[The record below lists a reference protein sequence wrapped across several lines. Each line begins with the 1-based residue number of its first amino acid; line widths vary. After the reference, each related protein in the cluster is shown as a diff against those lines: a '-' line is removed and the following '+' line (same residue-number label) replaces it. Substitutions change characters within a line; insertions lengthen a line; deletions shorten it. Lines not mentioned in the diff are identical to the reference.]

1 MKIKILRDDLLSPLQ
16 QVIGAVEKRQTLPA
30 LSNVLIKSNSDHFT
44 LTTTDLE
51 IELVSKVDQLMDEAG
66 EITLPAKKL
75 LDICKAL
82 PNDAEL
88 SIEVNGD
95 KALIKSGRSRFS
107 LTTLPASD
115 FPALEDISSV
125 YEFSIPQSI
134 LKTLIDKTSFAM
146 AQQDVRYYLNGLML
160 EVASGVIRTVA
171 TDGHR
176 LSFCEKALEAD
187 LADNKQVIIPR
198 KGVSELQRLLTDSDD
213 LVKVILGNNHIQCI
227 LSSQRFTSKL
237 IDGRFPDYK
246 RVMPDASGNNMV
258 LDRDALKQ
266 ALVRASILS
275 NEKYRGIR
283 MILETNLL
291 KLQAQ
296 NPDQEEADVELEIN
310 YEGSPI
316 EMGINVNYMIDV
328 LNTSSQDTVQGFIKD
343 ANSSCLLMFPDEGEA
358 KYVIMP
364 MRL

>member
-1 MKIKILRDDLLSPLQ
+1 MKIKILRDDLLRPLQ

-30 LSNVLIKSNSDHFT
+30 LANVLIKSNDNNFT

-51 IELVSKVDQLMDEAG
+51 IELVSSVNQMMDEAG

-82 PNDAEL
+82 PADAE
-88 SIEVNGD
+88 VNIDVAGE
-95 KALIKSGRSRFS
+95 KALIKSSRSRFS
-107 LTTLPASD
+107 LSTLPASD
-115 FPALEDISSV
+115 FPALEDITSV
-125 YEFSIPQSI
+125 YEFSIPQKL
-134 LKTLIDKTSFAM
+134 LKTLIEKTSFAM

-160 EVASGVIRTVA
+160 EVASGVIRAVA

-176 LSFCEKALEAD
+176 LSFCEINIDAD

-198 KGVSELQRLLTDSDD
+198 KGISELQRLLSDSDD
-213 LVKVILGNNHIQCI
+213 EVKIVLGNNHIQCN
-227 LSSQRFTSKL
+227 LANQRFTSKL

-246 RVMPDASGNNMV
+246 RVMPDASGNNMI
-258 LDRDALKQ
+258 LNREGLKQ

-283 MILETNLL
+283 MILENNLL

-310 YEGSPI
+310 YDGNPI

-328 LNTSSQDTVQGFIKD
+328 LNTSSQEIVQGFIKD

>member
-1 MKIKILRDDLLSPLQ
+1 MKIMIQRDDLLIPLQ
-16 QVIGAVEKRQTLPA
+16 QVIGAIEKKQTLSA
-30 LSNVLIKSNSDHFT
+30 LANVLIKSESNSFT
-44 LTTTDLE
+44 LTATDLE
-51 IELVSKVDQLMDEAG
+51 IELVATVNQMMDEAG

-82 PNDAEL
+82 PSDAQL
-88 SIEVNGD
+88 SIQVKDG
-95 KALIKSGRSRFS
+95 KALIKSGRSRFT

-115 FPALEDISSV
+115 FPCIDEISSV
-125 YEFSIPQSI
+125 YEFKMPQNI
-134 LKTLIDKTSFAM
+134 LKTLIDKTAFAM
-146 AQQDVRYYLNGLML
+146 AQQDVRYYLNGLMM

-176 LSFCEKALEAD
+176 LSFCEKNIDAD
-187 LADNKQVIIPR
+187 LTDNKQVIIPR
-198 KGVSELQRLLTDSDD
+198 KGVSELQRLLSDTDEEINI
-213 LVKVILGNNHIQCI
+213 ILGNNHIQCS
-227 LSSQRFTSKL
+227 LTHQRFTSKL

-246 RVMPDASGNNMV
+246 RVMPESSGNNM
-258 LDRDALKQ
+258 LFNREALKQ

-283 MILETNLL
+283 MIIDNNLL

-296 NPDQEEADVELEIN
+296 NPDQEEADVELEIV
-310 YEGSPI
+310 YDGPII

-328 LNTSSQDTVQGFIKD
+328 LNTSHQETVQGFIKD
-343 ANSSCLLMFPDEGEA
+343 ANSSCLLMFPEEDSA

>member
-1 MKIKILRDDLLSPLQ
+1 MKLKIHRDELLLPLQ
-16 QVIGAVEKRQTLPA
+16 QVIGAVEKKQTKPA
-30 LSNVLIKSNSDHFT
+30 LANVLLQANDNHFT

-51 IELVSKVDQLMDEAG
+51 IELMAKVPHMMDELG
-66 EITLPAKKL
+66 QVTLPAKKL

-82 PNDAEL
+82 PNDAIL
-88 SIEVNGD
+88 SIEVTDD

-107 LTTLPASD
+107 LVTLPASD
-115 FPALEDISSV
+115 FPVLDDISSV
-125 YEFSIPQSI
+125 FEFTIAQNC
-134 LKTLIDKTSFAM
+134 LKTLIDKTSFSM

-160 EVASGVIRTVA
+160 EVASDVIRTVA

-176 LSFCEKALEAD
+176 LSFCEMNIDAD
-187 LADNKQVIIPR
+187 LTDNKQVIIPR
-198 KGVSELQRLLTDSDD
+198 KGISELQKLLSDTDDE
-213 LVKVILGNNHIQCI
+213 VKVILGNNHIQCLI
-227 LSSQRFTSKL
+227 GNHRFTSKL
-237 IDGRFPDYK
+237 IDGRFPDYH
-246 RVMPDASGNNMV
+246 RVIPESEGNNMIFN
-258 LDRDALKQ
+258 REALKQ

-283 MILETNLL
+283 MIIDNNLL

-296 NPDQEEADVELEIN
+296 NPDQEEADIELEIEYN
-310 YEGSPI
+310 GLPI

-328 LNTSSQDTVQGFIKD
+328 LNTSNKEIVQGFIKD
-343 ANSSCLLMFPDEGEA
+343 ANSSCLLMFPEEGQA